1 MRARVAWRALAHDR
15 AQSILAT
22 LGILIA
28 VLLIFLQL
36 GFFNAVPR
44 GGMLIYEALDFDIIL
59 VSRSYVF
66 QGQAQ
71 QFPRRRIFQ
80 AMVADGVESV
90 VPFYQ
95 SAGTWLSLD
104 RHVLRKVFV
113 MAFDHTEHVFDVAA
127 IERQQAL
134 LEAPDSILLDLSS
147 RPAFGPVTAGRHA
160 EINHRKVT
168 IVGGYPLGTG
178 FVGLGVAVTSDQN
191 FIRMFPQ
198 RRLDQ
203 VNLGLV
209 RVQPGRDASQV
220 ARDLRA
226 MLPADTRVLT
236 REELTDHEIAHWM
249 TRTSTGIVWGCGLV
263 ISFVVGAA
271 ILFQT
276 LSTQVRRHLHE
287 YAVLKAMGYRNGY
300 LGSIV
305 LLQALILSAVAFVPA
320 LLLALEIYALTR
332 EATMLPIDMTAERVV
347 LVLLATLVMA
357 VGSALLSLG
366 AVWRADPVELF

>member
-1 MRARVAWRALAHDR
+1 MRARVAWRALTHDL

-36 GFFNAVPR
+36 GFFNSVPR

-71 QFPRRRIFQ
+71 QFPRRRVYQ
-80 AMVADGVESV
+80 AMAADGVESV

-95 SAGTWLSLD
+95 SAGTWLNPE
-104 RHVLRKVFV
+104 RHVTRKVFV
-113 MAFDHTEHVFDVAA
+113 MAFDLADHAFDVAA
-127 IERQQAL
+127 IEGQQAL
-134 LEAPDSILLDLSS
+134 LQAPDSILLDQFS
-147 RPAFGPVTAGRHA
+147 RPAFGPASAGRHA
-160 EINHRKVT
+160 EINQRQVT
-168 IVGGYPLGTG
+168 VVGSYPLGTG
-178 FVGLGVAVTSDQN
+178 FVGLGVAVASDQN
-191 FIRMFPQ
+191 FIRMFPE

-209 RVQPGRDASQV
+209 RVSAGHDVSEV

-226 MLPADTRVLT
+226 LLPADTRVLT
-236 REELTDHEIAHWM
+236 RAELADHEIAHWM

-263 ISFVVGAA
+263 IAFVVGAA

-276 LSTQVRRHLHE
+276 LSTQVRRHLRE

-305 LLQALILSAVAFVPA
+305 LLQALILSTVAFVPA
-320 LLLALEIYALTR
+320 LLLALEIYEVTR
-332 EATMLPIDMTAERVV
+332 EATMLPIVMTAERIV

-357 VGSALLSLG
+357 VGSGLLALR